1 MALDAAMRTGI
12 KQNLAM
18 MVEMR
23 RTKGAE
29 VAAVAEVVTEVDQ
42 GVVASV
48 VVSVAGSVGVLA
60 SEEIAVHSVE
70 SAAILEDVAVDVV
83 HQWAA
88 QRVEKAVPKK

>member
-1 MALDAAMRTGI
+1 MGI
-12 KQNLAM
+12 KLNLAM

-23 RTKGAE
+23 RTRGAE
-29 VAAVAEVVTEVDQ
+29 VAAAAEVDTEVDQ
-42 GVVASV
+42 GV

-70 SAAILEDVAVDVV
+70 SAVIFEAVAVDVV

-88 QRVEKAVPKK
+88 QRVEKAVPKKYKPSGNSR